1 MNRFFGLNQLL
12 LAGAA
17 AGSALLLSTQARAG
31 FSPEQLAGFEVTHVR
46 GVVSTVLP
54 DEKVIEVIDPEGH
67 KEIVTVGIDMT
78 PLGLKPG
85 DGVDVSVLDGL
96 VVDLERSA
104 SNQLSFDREDII
116 MPSDMGPL
124 KKGMRVALASGTA
137 RVIKLS
143 DKDRSLSLMGPLGG
157 IHNLDV
163 IAPSGTDLFPSLQV
177 GDLVT
182 FRMIQPVAVDID
194 KVTPAAAPS
203 RAVQPPLVAAVVNNS
218 ASLKAELLR
227 FFEVT
232 KVKGTLVRV
241 MPAERVMELRSPY
254 GHNMLITM
262 GGGLQAKGLKPGDT
276 VVVDILDGLVVDLR
290 QSAAKTLT
298 FRREDVILS
307 EDFGDVRKGARVAM
321 ATGTAEVVKV
331 SEADQEISLRGPF
344 GGVHNLDVRDGI
356 NGDPLPALKVGD
368 FVEFRAINPIA
379 IAIQSAS

>member
-1 MNRFFGLNQLL
+1 MNRLFGLNQLL

-78 PLGLKPG
+78 PLGLKAG

-137 RVIKLS
+137 SVIKLS

-194 KVTPAAAPS
+194 KVTTAVPLPAA
-203 RAVQPPLVAAVVNNS
+203 QPPLVA
-218 ASLKAELLR
+218 R
-227 FFEVT
+227 W
-232 KVKGTLVRV
+232 
-241 MPAERVMELRSPY
+241 
-254 GHNMLITM
+254 
-262 GGGLQAKGLKPGDT
+262 
-276 VVVDILDGLVVDLR
+276 
-290 QSAAKTLT
+290 
-298 FRREDVILS
+298 
-307 EDFGDVRKGARVAM
+307 
-321 ATGTAEVVKV
+321 
-331 SEADQEISLRGPF
+331 
-344 GGVHNLDVRDGI
+344 
-356 NGDPLPALKVGD
+356 
-368 FVEFRAINPIA
+368 
-379 IAIQSAS
+379 

>member
-1 MNRFFGLNQLL
+1 MNRLFGLNQLL
-12 LAGAA
+12 LAGVA
-17 AGSALLLSTQARAG
+17 AGSALLMSTQARAG

-116 MPSDMGPL
+116 MPTDMGPL

-262 GGGLQAKGLKPGDT
+262 GGGLQANGLKPGDT

-379 IAIQSAS
+379 IAIRSAS